1 MMISEQIHPLITCK
15 ILLTSPLVRTNAELL
30 AEQEEETLKLKDCE
44 QENILKN
51 PKEKSVIKG
60 IKTKITNI

>member
-1 MMISEQIHPLITCK
+1 MISEQIHPLITCK

-30 AEQEEETLKLKDCE
+30 AEQQEETLKLKDCE

-51 PKEKSVIKG
+51 PKEKSGIKG
-60 IKTKITNI
+60 INTKITNI

>member
-30 AEQEEETLKLKDCE
+30 AEQEEESLKLKDFKDCE
-44 QENILKN
+44 KENNSKS
-51 PKEKSVIKG
+51 PREKSTIKG
-60 IKTKITNI
+60 KKTKI